1 MIKNRYGVV
10 NDEDR
15 NEFEKTFQIPYG
27 YKYVSFNYEDA
38 KKECYKAGKGY
49 VVDEIVYDPSLLG
62 DTNKRQ
68 IIYRFD

>member
-10 NDEDR
+10 QNEDR

-27 YKYVSFNYEDA
+27 YKYVSFDYEDA
-38 KKECYKAGKGY
+38 KKECEKAGKGY
-49 VVDEIVYDPSLLG
+49 VVDEITYDPALLG

-68 IIYRFD
+68 IIYITG

>member
-10 NDEDR
+10 HDADR
-15 NEFEKTFQIPYG
+15 NEFEKAFQIPYG
-27 YKYVSFNYEDA
+27 YKYVSFKYEDA
-38 KKECYKAGKGY
+38 KKECDKLGNGY

-68 IIYRFD
+68 IIYSCD